1 VGDPVTFPDP
11 AREEDVDL
19 QNDTHVVV
27 ERVATTDITVVPNVC
42 PRCGNPT
49 EETHTITRTDTS
61 GTRSEAGAV
70 RACRT
75 CDVEHWLFYT
85 HGPHADE
92 WRRLQAKTVV

>member
-1 VGDPVTFPDP
+1 MTLYDPV
-11 AREEDVDL
+11 RQEDLELLTDI
-19 QNDTHVVV
+19 NVVV
-27 ERVATTDITVVPNVC
+27 ERVATTDISVVPNVC
-42 PRCGNPT
+42 PRCGNLT
-49 EETHTITRTDTS
+49 EETHTISRTDKS

-75 CDVEHWLFYT
+75 CDAEHWLFYT